1 MKAYI
6 LKIDMKGLKSPVW
19 RRVVVPAGATFQR
32 LHAVIQRVT
41 NFESEYLDW
50 PVHLHEFR
58 LPEENLLVTNEPEAY
73 ERAKKNKKGE
83 GLKVRKPQTLK
94 IDEYLEKYGKLSYT
108 YDLGDNWE
116 FDIQLEEVVD
126 DYHFGYPTLLD
137 GAGDAPPEDAGGVPG
152 FEHLLEVLADKK
164 HPDHEHMLLWSR
176 EQHFRPYDRNRI
188 NGMLKYQ
195 KIKKT
200 EWDKIHHV
208 NHEIVSDK
216 YYIQEETTDLQA
228 LPEGFDAGLFWKYV
242 RACTN
247 LYGVVPVQE
256 VIGIFNRQNPRMY
269 LELGPAYRLVYGN
282 EWPEV
287 MRESYTEKNGS
298 DFAHSWLIEEG
309 KKEAIQ
315 HEQEGKDWY
324 VPKKGELLKYADDN
338 YVERSAAYNGLR
350 NVLAPYFPKLHPIGV
365 DSAIKMFARNLQLDA
380 SFNKSFGSLVRN
392 IVLEG
397 QGDLEKIAQQA
408 VHFSNNHRLWA
419 NRGHAPSEI
428 SRRGPG
434 MQMAGLIP
442 AAQGEALIAGRNDPC
457 PCGSGKKFK
466 KCCGK

>member
-6 LKIDMKGLKSPVW
+6 LNIELIGLKSPVW

-32 LHAVIQRVT
+32 LHAIIQGVT
-41 NFESEYLDW
+41 NFRSEYMDM

-73 ERAKKNKKGE
+73 ERAKKNKKGD
-83 GLKVRKPQTLK
+83 GLKVRKPQSIK

-108 YDLGDNWE
+108 YDLGDNWQFE
-116 FDIQLEEVVD
+116 IRLERVVD

-152 FEHLLEVLADKK
+152 FEHLLEVLADES
-164 HPDHEHMLLWSR
+164 HPDHEHMLFWSR
-176 EQHFRPYDRNRI
+176 EQFFRPYDRQRI
-188 NGMLKYQ
+188 NGSLKYH

-208 NHEIVSDK
+208 NHEIVADK
-216 YYIQEETTDLQA
+216 YYIQEETTDVHT
-228 LPEGFDAGLFWKYV
+228 LPEGFDAELFWKYV

-256 VIGIFNRQNPRMY
+256 VISIFNRQNPKMY
-269 LELGPAYRLVYGN
+269 LELGPAYGIVYGN
-282 EWPEV
+282 EWPV
-287 MRESYTEKNGS
+287 AMLESYAEKEGS

-309 KKEAIQ
+309 KVEAIQ
-315 HEQEGKDWY
+315 QEQEGKNWY
-324 VPKKGELLKYADDN
+324 VPSKEELLKYADDR

-350 NVLAPYFPKLHPIGV
+350 KVLAPYFPKLHPFGV
-365 DSAIKMFARNLQLDA
+365 DGIIQMFAQNLQFDP
-380 SFNKSFGSLVRN
+380 SFNKSFVTLLSH
-392 IVLEG
+392 I
-397 QGDLEKIAQQA
+397 DLESEKELNKIVQQA
-408 VHFSNNHRLWA
+408 VQFSNNHRLWA

-428 SRRGPG
+428 SGRRQAMP
-434 MQMAGLIP
+434 MLVP
-442 AAQGEALIAGRNDPC
+442 AAQGEKMIAGRNDPC